1 MNNLELN
8 IKGRNGKQI
17 IAYEINSETKKII
30 EDNSLNASNACPINF
45 LENNSNLTLIS
56 HGISARPYFD
66 FMEFSATLKN
76 ISKTFYPLACELEPD
91 HFFKEEILLEE
102 FERCSHG
109 ASKGIKFNDVI
120 WVPQTESF
128 QHTPGYNYLITNGSV
143 IVFEINSYSYG
154 NLHTS
159 FKVRDDFKFP
169 DLKIVTD
176 YVDVS
181 ENQSQLSKLYYSK
194 VFHRLFSDQDATKC
208 SFDEDAIRAIEYD
221 GKRYD
226 FDLDYQE
233 STTFFLAF
241 EKNDNQ
247 WIKLDA
253 IEAAL
258 N

>member
-1 MNNLELN
+1 M
-8 IKGRNGKQI
+8 
-17 IAYEINSETKKII
+17 
-30 EDNSLNASNACPINF
+30 
-45 LENNSNLTLIS
+45 
-56 HGISARPYFD
+56 
-66 FMEFSATLKN
+66 
-76 ISKTFYPLACELEPD
+76 
-91 HFFKEEILLEE
+91 
-102 FERCSHG
+102 
-109 ASKGIKFNDVI
+109 
-120 WVPQTESF
+120 PQTESF
-128 QHTPGYNYLITNGSV
+128 QHTPSYDYLISNGSV

-159 FKVRDDFKFP
+159 FKVQDDFKFP

-233 STTFFLAF
+233 GTTFFLAF